1 MERPCAWKKYTPQQV
16 EELEELCRG
25 YKQFLSENKTERLCV
40 KTGIK
45 MAEEAGYVDLETV
58 IAEGRE
64 LKAGD
69 KVYAANHG
77 KDLMLVNLGTAPL
90 EQGFNILGAHVDSP
104 RLDLKQNP
112 AFEAGDMAYLDTH
125 YYGGVKSYHW
135 VASPL
140 ALVGVI
146 CKKDGTTVDIN
157 IGDKADDP
165 VFTIS
170 DLLIHLSSEQMSK
183 PAKDAVDAEI
193 LDVIVGGRPVKFDGD
208 DKDAPKEPVKQ
219 MFLDI
224 LKEQYDVEEED
235 FLSAEIEVVPAG
247 PARDMGLDRS
257 MILGYGHDDRVCA
270 YPSMLA
276 QIDVANVERTSITLI
291 VDKEE
296 IGSVGAT
303 GMTSR
308 FFENTVAEIMTLAG
322 EDSPLALRR
331 ALARSRMLSS
341 DVSAGFDP
349 AMPASS
355 RPRTRPLWVA
365 ACALTS
371 TRQPRQGRL
380 QRRRCR
386 VRGPRPRHHGRGPA
400 WTSRPV
406 SSVASTRAAAAPCL
420 HHGQVWHE
428 RHRLRRC
435 PSCPC
440 TPCGRSPTRPI
451 STRPIAG
458 TKPSSSAPNQP
469 FISCGEI
476 RTKLA
481 HKQPKQT
488 VFHRTFW
495 QRRAHAAGHHFARQ
509 ADARGP
515 RCF

>member
-1 MERPCAWKKYTPQQV
+1 MERPCAWKKYTPQQI

-25 YKQFLSENKTERLCV
+25 YKKFLSENKTERLCV
-40 KTGIK
+40 KAGIK
-45 MAEEAGYVDLETV
+45 MAEEAGYVDLETA

-193 LDVIVGGRPVKFDGD
+193 LDVIVGGRPVKFDED

-247 PARDMGLDRS
+247 TARDMGLDRS

-276 QIDVANVERTSITLI
+276 QINVADVERTSITLI

-322 EDSPLALRR
+322 ESSPLALRR
-331 ALARSRMLSS
+331 ALAAAACSPLTCP
-341 DVSAGFDP
+341 P
-349 AMPASS
+349 ALTRATPASS
-355 RPRTRPLWVA
+355 RPRTPPLWVA
-365 ACALTS
+365 ACALTNTRAAAARAAPTTPTPS
-371 TRQPRQGRL
+371 TWLSSATSWTRQ
-380 QRRRCR
+380 
-386 VRGPRPRHHGRGPA
+386 A
-400 WTSRPV
+400 WTSRPA
-406 SSVASTRAAAAPCL
+406 SSAASTRVAAAP
-420 HHGQVWHE
+420 
-428 RHRLRRC
+428 
-435 PSCPC
+435 
-440 TPCGRSPTRPI
+440 SPT
-451 STRPIAG
+451 SW
-458 TKPSSSAPNQP
+458 PSMA
-469 FISCGEI
+469 
-476 RTKLA
+476 
-481 HKQPKQT
+481 
-488 VFHRTFW
+488 
-495 QRRAHAAGHHFARQ
+495 
-509 ADARGP
+509 
-515 RCF
+515 